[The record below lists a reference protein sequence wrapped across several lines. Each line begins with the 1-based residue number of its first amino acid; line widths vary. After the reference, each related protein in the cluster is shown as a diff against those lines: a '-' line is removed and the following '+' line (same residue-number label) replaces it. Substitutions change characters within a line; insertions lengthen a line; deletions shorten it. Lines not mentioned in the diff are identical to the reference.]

1 MQASK
6 FLQVVL
12 CLVGGIAAVI
22 GALILTSP
30 AAFYATNH
38 IDLGNN
44 ASLLSEIRAPAGALF
59 AYGLLIVIG
68 AFVSQLTFTA
78 TLLATLLY
86 LSYGFSRLA
95 GMAIDGIPV
104 QSLIWADAI
113 EIGLGLLCLFCCWR
127 YWPSTQPGSVSR

>member
-1 MQASK
+1 MQPSK

-12 CLVGGIAAVI
+12 CLAGGIAAVI

-30 AAFYATNH
+30 VAFYATNH

-59 AYGLLIVIG
+59 AYGLLIVTG
-68 AFVSQLTFTA
+68 AFVPQLTFTA

-86 LSYGFSRLA
+86 LSYGFSRLV
-95 GMAIDGIPV
+95 GMAIDG
-104 QSLIWADAI
+104 
-113 EIGLGLLCLFCCWR
+113 
-127 YWPSTQPGSVSR
+127 TQPSQGPLLVESASSF

>member
-1 MQASK
+1 MQPSK
-6 FLQVVL
+6 FLRVVL
-12 CLVGGIAAVI
+12 CVAGGIAAVI
-22 GALILTSP
+22 GALILSSP

-59 AYGLLIVIG
+59 VYGLLIVTG

-95 GMAIDGIPV
+95 GMAIDGLPAL
-104 QSLIWADAI
+104 SLVGSDAI
-113 EIGLGLLCLFCCWR
+113 EIGLGLLCLFCLWR
-127 YWPSTQPGSVSR
+127 YWPATQPWSTSR

>member
-1 MQASK
+1 MQTSK

-12 CLVGGIAAVI
+12 CLAGGVSAVI

-38 IDLGNN
+38 IVLGND

-59 AYGLLIVIG
+59 IYGLLIVLG

-86 LSYGFSRLA
+86 LSYGFSRLV
-95 GMAIDGIPV
+95 GMAIDGLPV
-104 QSLIWADAI
+104 LSLVGSDAI
-113 EIGLGLLCLFCCWR
+113 EIGLGFLCLFCLWR
-127 YWPSTQPGSVSR
+127 YWPSTLSNQL